1 MNQPTGLQAQL
12 DQRMVME
19 RAQLYAAGYPNTL
32 ASEGNAAVV
41 RVELPPANGVT
52 YTLVWRCTP
61 VYPSGPPQ
69 LIVYESGFDSYG
81 ELRDGQLM
89 VIVPQLNRWS
99 EEQRLVELTAAV
111 QQRLAAGEFIR
122 PSAVEQPNEAG
133 PFGVLSSAA
142 AIPPPLPPPVDKQ
155 LRQGIAHAQ
164 PRPSTGLSASTIGV
178 AGGLLVIVLL
188 IVVGVGW
195 LIARGGQQA
204 AIVNQPIVDPNSGA
218 ATIIAVNRPIVDPN
232 SGAAAIFAQ
241 RTQIAAQVK
250 PTAAK
255 PNTPPTRGTVQAGAT
270 AQAAATTVAMQNQGV
285 SAALQA
291 TTAWAYSDADATAQA
306 AAATVAMQNH
316 GVSAAL
322 QATTAWA
329 YSDADA
335 TMTAEVLPPRLKYA
349 VNVAEITAEEMAAA
363 NGGTVPVG
371 INTLLVGPGDV
382 GLKIGGTQIP
392 VRTGFTL
399 IGAPGTFIVEYVG
412 GRTGIDT
419 VGSSAINPIPGKF
432 YKVTVAKVE

>member
-270 AQAAATTVAMQNQGV
+270 AQAAATTVALQNQ
-285 SAALQA
+285 
-291 TTAWAYSDADATAQA
+291 
-306 AAATVAMQNH
+306 